1 MLNYKPISVDRAR
14 VEYFRT
20 IKAVKSA
27 ENGIER
33 DRARTSQRRATQVLQ
48 NAQRIE
54 RNRKQSIE
62 RAKKRRRIDW
72 NVAVY

>member
-20 IKAVKSA
+20 IEAVKLA
-27 ENGIER
+27 ENEIER

-54 RNRKQSIE
+54 RNRKQSME

-72 NVAVY
+72 NVDVY